1 MSGVQK
7 LEEIY
12 SELQVAREQ
21 GQLSPDGAKLLKVI
35 ESGQLTPDALGAGL
49 AGLSMNFSDE
59 AIGSLRGIF
68 GSDAQAVSKA
78 TGMTPVESGKALERF
93 GQQRYME
100 DSPVKAIGFETAGA
114 MIPALLTRGRTA
126 PESGAMMIGKAG
138 AAGLVGGYGGTEQD
152 KFGEQMQES
161 AIMGGVSA
169 VAQPVIKGLGSA
181 VGQGYRAAT
190 EAIFKSPNRMGT
202 EAARA
207 LVREAIENDVGSID
221 EAVALLLNKSGKQ
234 YSLAD
239 IGPNSRAYLEAA
251 NMFPSAGKQEAKM
264 FLEARERGTLGRLTS
279 DIQEAFGSKA
289 SFFDEFNA
297 LKTARSEL
305 GSKLY
310 TRALKRQIPV
320 SEQFTGL
327 LKRPSMM
334 QAFERAKSIAAEN
347 GVDLP
352 DVFIQNGKL
361 MTKAGEVTAVD
372 TKLLHYM
379 KMGLDDLVFT
389 GKSPTSGI
397 GSTQL
402 NSIKDTRAKFLN
414 YIDSNNKT
422 YKIARDYWA
431 ADTAAMDAMTAGR
444 SLNKLDPDQLAA
456 DLKVMSKSEKEAF
469 RLGAMQQLM
478 DDIGGAQIGD
488 TLVSPVGDVARNML
502 KDPRKVRLLRMT
514 FPEGDVG
521 EVKFLKFVDNLK
533 DEIEIKTTA
542 KSVLQGSPTAPRQ
555 AAMGR
560 IKSQADFGVSG
571 GSPTEWLM
579 SMLGRSQQPRADARM
594 TGTVNEL
601 SRLLTTTG
609 QDPKALARAVGQ
621 IGQTRATDV
630 ANQTFFGLPPAL
642 VNAATSPYAVG
653 SVAGSFTPEVNQT
666 AQGLLGMFGNRQ
678 GQ

>member
-7 LEEIY
+7 LEEVY
-12 SELQVAREQ
+12 SELQVAKEQ
-21 GQLSPDGAKLLKVI
+21 GRLSPDGEKLLTVI
-35 ESGQLTPDALGAGL
+35 ESGQLLPDSLGAGL
-49 AGLSMNFSDE
+49 AGLSMNFSDG
-59 AIGSLRGIF
+59 AIGALRGIF
-68 GSDAQAVSKA
+68 GSDADVVSRA
-78 TGMTPVESGKALERF
+78 TGMTPIESGKALELF

-100 DSPVKAIGFETAGA
+100 ESPAKAIGSETVGA
-114 MIPALLTRGRTA
+114 MIPALLSRGRTA
-126 PESGAMMIGKAG
+126 PESGAAMLGKAA
-138 AAGLVGGYGGTEQD
+138 AAGFVGGYGGTEKD
-152 KFGEQMQES
+152 KFSEQMQES

-190 EAIFKSPNRMGT
+190 EAMFKSPNRMGT

-221 EAVALLLNKSGKQ
+221 EAVALLLNKAGKQ

-279 DIQEAFGSKA
+279 DIREAFGSKA

-305 GSKLY
+305 GGKLY

-320 SEQFTGL
+320 SKEFTGL

-334 QAFERAKSIAAEN
+334 QAFERAQSLAAEN

-352 DVFIQNGKL
+352 KVFIYNGKL
-361 MTKAGEVTAVD
+361 MTEAGEVTAVD

-478 DDIGGAQIGD
+478 DGMGGAQVGD

-533 DEIEIKTTA
+533 DEIEIKTTS

-560 IKSQADFGVSG
+560 IKSQADFGVEGS
-571 GSPTEWLM
+571 SPTEWLM

-609 QDPKALARAVGQ
+609 RDPEALKKAVGQ
-621 IGQTRATDV
+621 IGQNRARD
-630 ANQTFFGLPPAL
+630 AASQAFFGLPPTL
-642 VNAATSPYAVG
+642 LNMATSPYAVG
-653 SVAGSFTPEVNQT
+653 SVAGSFTPEVNQS
-666 AQGLLGMFGNRQ
+666 AQGLLGLFQNR
-678 GQ
+678 

>member
-7 LEEIY
+7 LEEVY
-12 SELQVAREQ
+12 SELQVAKEQ
-21 GQLSPDGAKLLKVI
+21 GRLSPDGEKLLKVI
-35 ESGQLTPDALGAGL
+35 ESGQLLPNSLGAGL

-68 GSDAQAVSKA
+68 GSDADVVSRA
-78 TGMTPVESGKALERF
+78 TGMTPIESGKALERF

-100 DSPVKAIGFETAGA
+100 ESPAKAIGSETVGA
-114 MIPALLTRGRTA
+114 MFPALLSRGRTT
-126 PESGAMMIGKAG
+126 PESGAAMLGKAA
-138 AAGLVGGYGGTEQD
+138 AAGFVGGYGGTEQD
-152 KFGEQMQES
+152 KFSEQMQES

-190 EAIFKSPNRMGT
+190 EAMFKSPNRMGT

-221 EAVALLLNKSGKQ
+221 EAVALLLNKAGKQ

-251 NMFPSAGKQEAKM
+251 NMFPSAGKQVAKQ

-279 DIQEAFGSKA
+279 DIREAFGSKA

-305 GSKLY
+305 GGKLY
-310 TRALKRQIPV
+310 TRALKRQVPV
-320 SEQFTGL
+320 TKELTSL

-334 QAFERAKSIAAEN
+334 QAFDRAKSLAAEN

-352 DVFIQNGKL
+352 DVFIRNGKL

-389 GKSPTSGI
+389 GKSPQSGI
-397 GSTQL
+397 GATQL
-402 NSIKDTRAKFLN
+402 NSIKDTRSGFLN

-431 ADTAAMDAMTAGR
+431 SDTAAMDAMTSGR
-444 SLNKLDPDQLAA
+444 SLNTLDPDQLAA
-456 DLKVMSKSEKEAF
+456 DLQKMSKSEKEAF

-478 DDIGGAQIGD
+478 DSMGGAQVGD

-533 DEIEIKTTA
+533 DEIEMKATS

-560 IKSQADFGVSG
+560 IKSQADFGVEG
-571 GSPTEWLM
+571 NSPTEWLM

-609 QDPKALARAVGQ
+609 KKPEALQKAAGQ
-621 IGQTRATDV
+621 IGQNRAKD
-630 ANQTFFGLPPAL
+630 AASQAFFGLPPTL
-642 VNAATSPYAVG
+642 VNMATSPYAVG
-653 SVAGSFTPEVNQT
+653 SVAGSFTPEVNQS
-666 AQGLLGMFGNRQ
+666 AQGLLGLFQNR
-678 GQ
+678 